1 MLNTSTE
8 KSFAGTEKFT
18 EGQRLC
24 PQGLEDVTNRHRLR
38 RVLLALRSLLKDKDY
53 ALKVLKMLLIVTD
66 SKDCSAN

>member
-24 PQGLEDVTNRHRLR
+24 PQGLEDVTNRHRLER
-38 RVLLALRSLLKDKDY
+38 LFSKLTDLTGWQAWNILTAILAK
-53 ALKVLKMLLIVTD
+53 
-66 SKDCSAN
+66 